1 MKLEIDSFVLA
12 NMLSEDVNAD
22 TEYNVIEK
30 TVEFLEEIDNTLSY
44 QGIVDMLCNEVEY
57 MTWDFFKTTY
67 YTVDQEPTREDML
80 DMLNENTS
88 VIWNDDDEVIF
99 LTF

>member
-1 MKLEIDSFVLA
+1 MKLEIDNIVLA

-22 TEYNVIEK
+22 TEYNAIEK

-44 QGIVDMLCNEVEY
+44 QDIADMLCNEVEY
-57 MTWDFFKTTY
+57 MTWDFFKTAY
-67 YTVDQEPTREDML
+67 YTADQQPTREDML

>member
-1 MKLEIDSFVLA
+1 MKLEIDNIVLA
-12 NMLSEDVNAD
+12 NMLSEDVHAD

-44 QGIVDMLCNEVEY
+44 QDIVDMLCNEVEY

-67 YTVDQEPTREDML
+67 YAADQEPTREDML

>member
-1 MKLEIDSFVLA
+1 MKLEIDNIVLA
-12 NMLSEDVNAD
+12 NMLSEAVNVDSA
-22 TEYNVIEK
+22 YNVIEK

-44 QGIVDMLCNEVEY
+44 QDIVDMLWNEVEY
-57 MTWDFFKTTY
+57 MTWDFFKATY
-67 YTVDQEPTREDML
+67 YTADQEPTREDML

>member
-1 MKLEIDSFVLA
+1 MKLEIDSYVLA

-57 MTWDFFKTTY
+57 MTWDFFKTAY
-67 YTVDQEPTREDML
+67 YTVDQEPTHEDML

>member
-22 TEYNVIEK
+22 TEDNVIEK

-44 QGIVDMLCNEVEY
+44 QDIVDMLCNEVEY
-57 MTWDFFKTTY
+57 MTWDFFKTAY
-67 YTVDQEPTREDML
+67 YTADQEPTREDML
-80 DMLNENTS
+80 GMLNENTS
-88 VIWNDDDEVIF
+88 VIWFDEEEVIF
-99 LTF
+99 LDF